1 MSKVTLEII
10 QGLAQ
15 AAANSYDGALDDK
28 GEPIKIGLRREVDN
42 PMVQSRM
49 MDGFK
54 VRIAADKCIIS
65 YQSDIKLKEVYG
77 NNFKNEMEDVMSKV
91 ASHLKKEYKKITGKT
106 LSLTPQE
113 ECDILVQSTSRVRV
127 FVTCNKVYKLGGLE
141 EIADNERPSEE
152 RFEGAFKKFVE
163 LGGWGK
169 KSPNKNQKGG

>member
-42 PMVQSRM
+42 PTVQSRT

-54 VRIAADKCIIS
+54 VGISGDKCIIS
-65 YQSDIKLKEVYG
+65 YQADIKLKEVYG
-77 NNFKNEMEDVMSKV
+77 GKFQNEMEETMSKV
-91 ASHLKKEYKKITGKT
+91 VSHLKKEYKKITGKA
-106 LSLTPQE
+106 LSLTPE
-113 ECDILVQSTSRVRV
+113 VECDILVQSTSRVRV
-127 FVTCNKVYKLGGLE
+127 FVTCKKVYKLGGLE
-141 EIADNERPSEE
+141 DIADSERPNEE

-169 KSPNKNQKGG
+169 RPPNKNQKGD